1 MAASAVDLAVR
12 RVVSAGGDPAF
23 LSGLDNFCWPNVVKE
38 SMPERA
44 HKLAQLVRA
53 CEGLSQA
60 CLELGLPLIS
70 GKDSM
75 FNDCT
80 LTDPPISI
88 PPTLLVSVLG
98 RLEDV
103 RQAVTLDPKSPGDL
117 LYLLGET
124 RRELGASEFYRYYGE
139 KTRGR
144 AYVGGAVPV
153 LDGPAARELYAR
165 LHQAMLR
172 GLVRSCHTPAL
183 GGLAAALA
191 RKALAGGWGLE
202 VDLAAVPGDPG
213 DDVGALYSESNSR
226 FLVTVAPAD
235 AQAFEQAMNG
245 SVCARIGEVSSGS
258 RLVLRGREG
267 KLIARESLQVLRRR
281 WKERLA

>member
-1 MAASAVDLAVR
+1 M
-12 RVVSAGGDPAF
+12 
-23 LSGLDNFCWPNVVKE
+23 
-38 SMPERA
+38 
-44 HKLAQLVRA
+44 
-53 CEGLSQA
+53 
-60 CLELGLPLIS
+60 PLIS

-75 FNDCT
+75 SNDCT

-98 RLEDV
+98 RLADV
-103 RQAVTLDPKSPGDL
+103 RLAVTVDPKSPGDL

-139 KTRGR
+139 KLRGR
-144 AYVGGAVPV
+144 AFIGNAVPTFDGSVARV
-153 LDGPAARELYAR
+153 LYGK
-165 LHQAMLR
+165 LHEAMR
-172 GLVRSCHTPAL
+172 RALVRSCHAPAL

-213 DDVGALYSESNSR
+213 DDVGALYSESDSR

-235 AQAFEQAMNG
+235 AAAFEQAFSG
-245 SVCARIGEVSSGS
+245 SACARIGKVSSGS
-258 RLVLRGREG
+258 RLVLCGRDG
-267 KLIARESLQVLRRR
+267 RVIARENLQTLRRH
-281 WKERLA
+281 WKETLGEP